1 MSCIGS
7 DMKDASL
14 ERLLMLMLLLLLL
27 LLLLLHAL
35 GVGSGQVRFGLARS
49 GHEVGDEVDGQREDD
64 GGVLLSA
71 DARQGL
77 QIAKLQQK
85 FALGQ
90 KNCGEVFFPARER
103 KRDMKSFIPCS

>member
-1 MSCIGS
+1 
-7 DMKDASL
+7 
-14 ERLLMLMLLLLLL
+14 MLMLLLLL

-90 KNCGEVFFPARER
+90 KKLRQSVFSGEGEKER
-103 KRDMKSFIPCS
+103 HEIIHSVLLNKNSPNFSNEKYTT

>member
-14 ERLLMLMLLLLLL
+14 ERLLMLMLLLL

-90 KNCGEVFFPARER
+90 KKLRQSVFFLARER

>member
-1 MSCIGS
+1 
-7 DMKDASL
+7 
-14 ERLLMLMLLLLLL
+14 MLMLLLL

-90 KNCGEVFFPARER
+90 KKLRQSVFFWRGRER
-103 KRDMKSFIPCS
+103 ET

>member
-14 ERLLMLMLLLLLL
+14 ERLLMLMLLL

-90 KNCGEVFFPARER
+90 KKWRQSVFPARER

>member
-14 ERLLMLMLLLLLL
+14 ERLLMLMLLL

-49 GHEVGDEVDGQREDD
+49 GHEVGDEVDGQRGDD

-85 FALGQ
+85 FALGP
-90 KNCGEVFFPARER
+90 KSCGKVFFRRGRER
-103 KRDMKSFIPCS
+103 ET